1 MTSLYTLGVNDIQI
15 IGQGQPIVVLLSGL
29 GVPALLWHELGDW
42 AEDIL
47 PLIHRDAWDDQPF
60 LAPSLAKDFTV
71 VTYDRQGI
79 VSDPPAQPRQ
89 INDFLDELD
98 AVLEQRQLTAPL
110 ILIGHS
116 LGGLIALEY
125 TRRHR
130 ERVAALV
137 LLDSSHPNQLPHFAQ
152 GANAQQSEFEGE
164 ERQQMATH
172 HSERPDLER
181 LLSQGEDVV
190 RTDQFDGLPLLV
202 VTRGIKPWP
211 GEGGPESPMTPAY
224 WQHREQTW
232 QHLQRA
238 LTATSRAGKQLCL
251 PDSGHYVHL
260 DEPLRV
266 IGAIQDFLNTL
277 RIVTPDLR

>member
-1 MTSLYTLGVNDIQI
+1 MISPYTVGVNDIQI
-15 IGQGQPIVVLLSGL
+15 IGQGQPIVVLLTGL
-29 GVPALLWHELGDW
+29 GVPALLWHELGDL
-42 AEDIL
+42 AENVF
-47 PLIHRDAWDDQPF
+47 PLIRRDAWGDQPF
-60 LAPSLAKDFTV
+60 LAPSLARDFTV

-79 VSDPPAQPRQ
+79 GSDPPAQPRQ

-98 AVLEQRQLTAPL
+98 GVLEQRQLTAPL

-130 ERVAALV
+130 ERIAALV

-152 GANAQQSEFEGE
+152 GANAQQSESEAE
-164 ERQQMATH
+164 ERQQMADH
-172 HSERPDLER
+172 HPERPDLER
-181 LLSQGEDVV
+181 LLSQGEDAL

-211 GEGGPESPMTPAY
+211 GAGGAEPQMTPAY

-260 DEPLRV
+260 DEPHRV
-266 IGAIQDFLNTL
+266 VGAIRDFLK
-277 RIVTPDLR
+277 DLRSVAPD